1 MPQTRRNHID
11 LVTLLGVVTL
21 MVLSLGVVY
30 SASSSWAVLKGA
42 ESERMLTM
50 HALKVLAAFGCLFA
64 AMHIDYHRY
73 RRYTKVVLLGAV
85 ALLGVTLIM
94 GAAVKGATRWLS
106 LGGFG
111 FQPSEL
117 AKVALLFHLCVL
129 MADRK
134 DRIQDLKTGFLPM
147 MVWVG
152 AVTTLVMAQP
162 NFSTGVLLFG
172 ISLLVMFAGRVRI
185 AHIGLVIGALVPLL
199 VVFMLSAEYRMRRI
213 LSYLGGAEGASTQ
226 GSYQLTQGLI
236 GFGSGGVFGLGP
248 GNSRQ
253 RELFLPQSYDDFI
266 FPIIGEEYGLIGTL
280 FIVTVFLVIMLRG
293 MRIAKHAPDDLGR
306 LLATGITL
314 MITLLALVNAAV
326 TLGILPT
333 TGQPMPFVSYGGSSM
348 IFSAFAVGVLLNI
361 SSQTDLHPRLLPLGR
376 RVRPAEPVVGKVY

>member
-1 MPQTRRNHID
+1 MAQTQRNHID
-11 LVTLLGVVTL
+11 IVTLLSVVTL

-42 ESERMLTM
+42 ESERMLMM
-50 HALKVLAAFGCLFA
+50 HALKVLAAFACLFG

-73 RRYTKVVLLGAV
+73 RRYTKSVLLGAV
-85 ALLGVTLIM
+85 ALLGITLIM

-134 DRIQDLKTGFLPM
+134 ERIQDFKTGFLPM

-152 AVTTLVMAQP
+152 LVTTLVMVQP
-162 NFSTGVLLFG
+162 NFSTGALLFG
-172 ISLLVMFAGRVRI
+172 ISLLVMFVGRVRI

-199 VVFMLSAEYRMRRI
+199 VVFMLAAEYRMRR
-213 LSYLGGAEGASTQ
+213 LLAYFGGGDGGSTQ

-266 FPIIGEEYGLIGTL
+266 FPVIGEEYGLIGTL
-280 FIVTVFLVIMLRG
+280 FVMLVFLVVMLRG
-293 MRIAKHAPDDLGR
+293 MRIARHAPDELGR

-348 IFSAFAVGVLLNI
+348 LFSAFAVGVLLNI

-376 RVRPAEPVVGKVY
+376 RARPAEPAVGKVY

>member
-1 MPQTRRNHID
+1 MQTRRNHID

-30 SASSSWAVLKGA
+30 SASSSWAVVRGA

-50 HALKVLAAFGCLFA
+50 HALKVLAAFACLFL
-64 AMHIDYHRY
+64 AMHIDYHHY
-73 RRYTKVVLLGAV
+73 RRYTKAVLLGAV
-85 ALLGVTLIM
+85 ALLGLTLVV
-94 GAAVKGATRWLS
+94 GAAVKGATRWIS

-129 MADRK
+129 MAEKREHVRDFA
-134 DRIQDLKTGFLPM
+134 TGFLPM

-152 AVTTLVMAQP
+152 VVTILVFAQP
-162 NFSTGVLLFG
+162 NFSTGALLFG
-172 ISLLVMFAGRVRI
+172 ISLFMLYVGRARI
-185 AHIGLVIGALVPLL
+185 AHIGLVVGALVPLL
-199 VVFMLSAEYRMRRI
+199 VVYVVTSEYRMRRI
-213 LSYLGGAEGASTQ
+213 LSYLGGSEGGSAH

-266 FPIIGEEYGLIGTL
+266 F
-280 FIVTVFLVIMLRG
+280 
-293 MRIAKHAPDDLGR
+293 
-306 LLATGITL
+306 
-314 MITLLALVNAAV
+314 
-326 TLGILPT
+326 
-333 TGQPMPFVSYGGSSM
+333 
-348 IFSAFAVGVLLNI
+348 
-361 SSQTDLHPRLLPLGR
+361 
-376 RVRPAEPVVGKVY
+376 